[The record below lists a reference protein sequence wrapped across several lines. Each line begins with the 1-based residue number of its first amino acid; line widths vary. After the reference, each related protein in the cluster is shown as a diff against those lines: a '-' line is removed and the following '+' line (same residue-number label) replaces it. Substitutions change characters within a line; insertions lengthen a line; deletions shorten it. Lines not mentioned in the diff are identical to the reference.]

1 MQKIKFSITVFFSK
15 CDHSDLVTFT
25 KENLNGKLDFL
36 YSDWKEFRQ
45 RDGTDTKMINAF
57 QANVPI
63 LYSLK
68 TPKNQSF
75 SGVFR
80 GYEMRTLGLN
90 GLNNF

>member
-1 MQKIKFSITVFFSK
+1 MQKNKFSIKVFFSK
-15 CDHSDLVTFT
+15 CDPADLVTFT
-25 KENLNGKLDFL
+25 EENLNGKLNFL
-36 YSDWKEFRQ
+36 CSDWKEFKQ
-45 RDGTDTKMINAF
+45 RDGTNTKMINAF

-63 LYSLK
+63 LCSLK

-80 GYEMRTLGLN
+80 GYEMRALGLD